1 MILAPFPVTRCSV
14 IERLRR
20 SDEAERRAAFDLLVR
35 SYWQP
40 IYAYLRL
47 RWRLHAEDGE
57 DTTQAFLAAAWE
69 KEFFAGYD
77 PDRARFR
84 TFLRVCLD
92 RFVQKQRKSGHAQRR
107 GGGLTH
113 VPLDF
118 VAAENVLD
126 QARPDADA
134 DALFRQE
141 FLRALFTRVLIR
153 LEAELRARGRGL
165 VYRTFERYDV
175 ADPGARTYADIAAE
189 LDIPVTQ
196 VTNHL
201 HAARRRFRELV
212 LEELRA
218 TSENEAEYRA
228 DVRDLLGIDI
238 SPVGAPE

>member
-20 SDEAERRAAFDLLVR
+20 SDEAERRAAFDLLVH

-47 RWRLHAEDGE
+47 RWRLDAEDSE
-57 DTTQAFLAAAWE
+57 DATQAFLAAAWE
-69 KEFFAGYD
+69 KQYFVGYD

-92 RFVQKQRKSGHAQRR
+92 RFVQKQRKSGHTQRR
-107 GGGLTH
+107 GGGLVH

-118 VAAENVLD
+118 AAAENMLD
-126 QARPDADA
+126 RASPHADA

-141 FLRALFTRVLIR
+141 FLRALFGRVLER
-153 LEAELRARGRGL
+153 LEAELRARGRDI
-165 VYRTFERYDV
+165 VYRVFERYDV

-189 LDIPVTQ
+189 LDIRATQ

-218 TSENEAEYRA
+218 TSESEAEYRA
-228 DVRDLLGIDI
+228 DVRELLGIDI
-238 SPVGAPE
+238 SPAGGPG